1 VHTDPAPLPDGSAA
15 PAYLGSNQSGMRA
28 HNERLVLSLI
38 RRRGPLAK
46 AEIARITGLS
56 AQTVS
61 VIMRALEADG
71 LLIKGKPIRG
81 KVGQPSVP
89 MALAADGAYFF
100 GLKIGRRSMELA
112 VVDFLGKVIGRRR
125 RTYNFPTPEAAIA
138 FVHEA
143 IADLT
148 GGLPRNARDRIAGM
162 GIAMPFFLWNWA
174 QILGVPEAR
183 MAAWRT
189 VDIRAE
195 IAARY
200 VFPVLMENDASA
212 ACGAEVVFGP
222 AEAPRDF
229 LYIFIGFFV
238 GGGVVLN
245 GALYT
250 GPSGNAGALGPLP
263 VPGPSGDTRQLID
276 VASLSGLETRLAA
289 KGIDTASM
297 WTSAEN
303 WRLDDAVLQSWI
315 DEAAV
320 GLAHAIVSACA
331 IIDFK
336 AVLIDG
342 WIPADLRSRLVAAV
356 AAQIDRQDMTG
367 LRTPEIRPGTIG
379 PDARVLGAASLPLS
393 ERFLVD
399 SAVFSKSA

>member
-1 VHTDPAPLPDGSAA
+1 
-15 PAYLGSNQSGMRA
+15 M
-28 HNERLVLSLI
+28 
-38 RRRGPLAK
+38 
-46 AEIARITGLS
+46 EIA
-56 AQTVS
+56 
-61 VIMRALEADG
+61 VI
-71 LLIKGKPIRG
+71 
-81 KVGQPSVP
+81 
-89 MALAADGAYFF
+89 
-100 GLKIGRRSMELA
+100 
-112 VVDFLGKVIGRRR
+112 DFLGKVIGRRR
-125 RTYNFPTPEAAIA
+125 RTHNYPTPEAAIA

-148 GGLPRNARDRIAGM
+148 NRLPSSARDRIAGM

-174 QILGVPEAR
+174 QILGVPEEK

-195 IAARY
+195 IASRY
-200 VFPVLMENDASA
+200 AFPVFLENDASA

-222 AEAPRDF
+222 PGAPRDF
-229 LYIFIGFFV
+229 LYFFIGFLV

-250 GPSGNAGALGPLP
+250 GPNGNAGALGPLP
-263 VPGPSGDTRQLID
+263 VPGSSGETRQLID

-289 KGIDTASM
+289 IGIDTTAM
-297 WTSAEN
+297 WTSPED
-303 WRLDDAVLQSWI
+303 WQVDEEVLQDWI
-315 DEAAV
+315 VEAAA

-331 IIDFK
+331 IIDFR

-342 WIPADLRSRLVAAV
+342 WIPANLRSRLVAAV
-356 AAQIDRQDMTG
+356 AAEIDRQDMTG
-367 LRTPEIRPGTIG
+367 LRTPDIKPGTIG

-399 SAVFSKSA
+399 SAVFSKAV